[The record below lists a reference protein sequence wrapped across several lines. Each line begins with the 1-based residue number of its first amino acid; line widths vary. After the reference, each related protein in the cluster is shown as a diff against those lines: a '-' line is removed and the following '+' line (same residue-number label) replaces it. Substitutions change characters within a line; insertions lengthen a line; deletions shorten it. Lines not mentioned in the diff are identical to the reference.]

1 MAARRRLGRYGL
13 AAFLAGLLLAPV
25 PAFPAELPKA
35 TREILQKTRL
45 DAGMLAGI
53 DAELAMPPAWLEAAR
68 KEGELRIV
76 ASWDPKQF
84 REMAAPFRERWPFV
98 KIAYTRGSVFDRGV
112 KVLAAYAQGRSLAD
126 IIASS
131 SGTWQDFE
139 EAGALVDL
147 RILPNFA
154 PLPDENK
161 EPNGLWVGQKIAY
174 RCMAYNTQKF
184 RTADL
189 PRAWDDLLTNPI
201 WRNGVIGIPDLP
213 QLWLSQLWDAKGA
226 AWTTD
231 FITRFFALVK
241 PQLRKEGTSAM
252 VGLTAAG
259 ELPAMIGAADYRVKE
274 MAQRGAP
281 VSWHCPAPVPVAVSQ
296 LLMLKGGP
304 APHSGYMFLD
314 WFLSREGQVAQFYAD
329 ASIPVHRDLTQD
341 PHFMPYPREV
351 VGKPATARDEAGMRT
366 EFPKLLAI
374 YEPLWKA
381 AGGPEI
387 KREE

>member
-1 MAARRRLGRYGL
+1 MVVAVLRLLVFFAAALF
-13 AAFLAGLLLAPV
+13 AAPL
-25 PAFPAELPKA
+25 PAASAELPKA
-35 TREILQKTRL
+35 TQQILAKTGL
-45 DAGMLAGI
+45 DAGVLAGL
-53 DAELAMPPAWLEAAR
+53 DVELAMPAGWIDAAR
-68 KEGELRIV
+68 GEGELRIV
-76 ASWDPKQF
+76 ASWDPRQF
-84 REMAAPFRERWPFV
+84 REMTAPFHERWPFV
-98 KIAYTRGSVFDRGV
+98 KLAYSRGSVFDRGV
-112 KVLAAYAQGRSLAD
+112 KVLAAYSQGRSIAD

-131 SGTWQDFE
+131 SGTWQDFA

-154 PLPDENK
+154 RTADENK
-161 EPNGLWVGQKIAY
+161 EPNGLWVGQKVAY

-184 RTADL
+184 RRADL
-189 PRAWDDLLTNPI
+189 PRAWDDLLTNPV
-201 WRNGVIGIPDLP
+201 WRNGAIGIPDLP

-231 FITRFFALVK
+231 FITRFFTLLK

-274 MAQRGAP
+274 MAARGAP
-281 VSWHCPAPVPVAVSQ
+281 VAWHCPAPVPVAVSQ

-304 APHSGYMFLD
+304 APYSGYMFLD
-314 WFLSREGQVAQFYAD
+314 WFLSREGQVAQFLAD

-341 PHFMPYPREV
+341 RRFMPYPEEV
-351 VGKPATARDEAGMRT
+351 IGKPATARDEAGMRS

-374 YEPLWKA
+374 YDPLWKA
-381 AGGPEI
+381 AGGPEG

>member
-1 MAARRRLGRYGL
+1 MAARRLAVRLGLATSL
-13 AAFLAGLLLAPV
+13 AALLLAAV
-25 PAFPAELPKA
+25 PARPAELPKA
-35 TREILQKTRL
+35 TKEILQKTHL
-45 DAGMLAGI
+45 DPGILAGL
-53 DAELAMPPAWLEAAR
+53 DAELAMPAGWLDAAR

-76 ASWDPKQF
+76 ASWDPRQF

-131 SGTWQDFE
+131 SGTWQDFQD
-139 EAGALVDL
+139 AGALVDL

-154 PLPDENK
+154 LLPDENK

-174 RCMAYNTQKF
+174 RCMAYNTTKF
-184 RTADL
+184 RTSDL
-189 PRAWDDLLTNPI
+189 PREWDDLLTNPI
-201 WRNGVIGIPDLP
+201 WRGGVIGIPNLP
-213 QLWLSQLWDAKGA
+213 QLWLSELWDAKGA

-231 FITRFFALVK
+231 FITKFFTLLK

-274 MAQRGAP
+274 MAVRGAP
-281 VSWHCPAPVPVAVSQ
+281 VAWHCPAPVPVAVSQ

-304 APHSGYMFLD
+304 APYSGYMFLD
-314 WFLSREGQVAQFYAD
+314 WFLSREGQIAQFFAD
-329 ASIPVHRDLTQD
+329 ASIPVHRDLTED
-341 PHFMPYPREV
+341 PRFLPYPQEV
-351 VGKPATARDEAGMRT
+351 VGKPATARDEASMRT
-366 EFPKLLAI
+366 EFPKLLAV
-374 YEPLWKA
+374 YDPFWKA
-381 AGGPEI
+381 AGGPEV